1 MQLRDFR
8 IFDKAGRVA
17 VVAGFRRMLSGQS
30 EAGLCVIELRAVDN
44 RDLRVRSKVFLMA
57 CNA

>member
-1 MQLRDFR
+1 MHLRDFR
-8 IFDKAGRVA
+8 IFDKAGRVT
-17 VVAGFRRMLSGQS
+17 VVAGFRGVLSGQS
-30 EAGLCVIELRAVDN
+30 EAGLCMIEPRAVDN